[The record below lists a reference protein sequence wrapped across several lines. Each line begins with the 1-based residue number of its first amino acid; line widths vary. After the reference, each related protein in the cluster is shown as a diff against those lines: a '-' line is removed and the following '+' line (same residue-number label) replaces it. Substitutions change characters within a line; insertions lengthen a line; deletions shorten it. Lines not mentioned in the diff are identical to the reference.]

1 MKKNLYPTKKQRTI
15 YEEEA
20 SMYVAVLLEQG
31 HPFKFSERTGK
42 GTIGTPYMRTV
53 DYFSTEDEEK
63 QMDIFLSKLRDSKKL
78 QRL

>member
-53 DYFSTEDEEK
+53 DYFSTE
-63 QMDIFLSKLRDSKKL
+63 
-78 QRL
+78 

>member
-20 SMYVAVLLEQG
+20 SMYLAALLKQG
-31 HPFKFSERTGK
+31 HPFKFSEKTGR
-42 GTIGTPYMRTV
+42 GAIGDPYMRTV

-63 QMDIFLSKLRDSKKL
+63 EIDIFLSKMREIRKNY
-78 QRL
+78 R